1 MRTWQVRDVMT
12 TDVIAVVEDAGY
24 RRMVEAVAGRRVSGV
39 PVVDLDRRVVGVVSE
54 TDLLHRVGPGARSRW
69 PWSGRRRV
77 PIEAATARDLMTA
90 PAVTAYGDT
99 TLVDA
104 ARRMD
109 RERVRR
115 LPVVDDLGRLV
126 GIVTRG
132 DLLRVHLRPDD
143 EIRAEVVAEVL
154 HRILAVR
161 DVRVEVRDGV
171 VTLDGPVRRR
181 TTAAYAVRLAGQV
194 SGVVRVVDRLHE
206 VPDPLPPGGAAGVA
220 AGGRTPD
227 RTG

>member
-12 TDVIAVVEDAGY
+12 TDVVAVAEEAGY
-24 RRMVEAVAGRRVSGV
+24 RRIVDAVAGRRVSGV

-54 TDLLHRVGPGARSRW
+54 SDLLHRAGAGPRR
-69 PWSGRRRV
+69 PWRGRRK
-77 PIEAATARDLMTA
+77 PAGALTARDLMTA
-90 PAVTAYGDT
+90 PAVTTYGDT

-132 DLLRVHLRPDD
+132 DLLRVHLRPDED
-143 EIRAEVVAEVL
+143 IRVDVVREVL
-154 HRILAVR
+154 HRILALP

-171 VTLDGPVRRR
+171 VTLAGPVPRR
-181 TTAAYAVRLAGQV
+181 ASAVHAVRLAGQV
-194 SGVVRVVDRLHE
+194 GGVVRVVDRLHAA
-206 VPDPLPPGGAAGVA
+206 PAPAPGTAA
-220 AGGRTPD
+220 TPV
-227 RTG
+227 TG